1 MWVSAGSVVAWVC
14 VGSVVVL
21 VGVVWPWVCGLV
33 LADVRGCDGGQP
45 FSFAPMG
52 EEEGEVWLITTA
64 ATTYY

>member
-33 LADVRGCDGGQP
+33 LADVRGCDGG
-45 FSFAPMG
+45 MW
-52 EEEGEVWLITTA
+52 VCL
-64 ATTYY
+64 